1 MLKSFFSIFTE
12 STNAFEG
19 IEKDEKVL
27 LLIRE
32 HFLVIILKL
41 LYLVPLA
48 CIPLL
53 VGFFFSATLLEYQL
67 FSLFLFLSSIYYLFL
82 WQSLFYSLT
91 MYTLDV
97 WIVTDKRIIDSIQHG
112 FFRRIVSEL
121 HLDRVQDTSVNT
133 TGLFQTIFKFGDVE
147 VQTAGRE
154 NWFKFEKVPH
164 PEKVKD
170 AIMQAVAEKKQMPL

>member
-1 MLKSFFSIFTE
+1 MFKSFLSIFSE

-19 IEKDEKVL
+19 IEKDEKVVL
-27 LLIRE
+27 LVRE
-32 HFLVIILKL
+32 HPLVIILKL

-48 CIPLL
+48 FIPILI
-53 VGFFFSATLLEYQL
+53 GL
-67 FSLFLFLSSIYYLFL
+67 FSTPFLIANQLLNLFLFLSSVYYLML

-97 WIVTDKRIIDSIQHG
+97 WIVTDKRIIDSIQRG

-164 PEKVKD
+164 PERVKD
-170 AIMQAVAEKKQMPL
+170 AIMQAVEEKKQSSV